1 MKKEK
6 SDAEAAKGSV
16 NELRQALNAAK
27 TVEKDLGAKVDLF
40 EARVRELEAQN
51 KLSLDNLA
59 KVEAETADNIN
70 AGRDD
75 LVDLA
80 MYRVWEHN
88 QNIDISF
95 MQGEAEG
102 LLKRWKA
109 RLEEEKELR
118 SITASEAISEDDE
131 NDHDVISSVLKTGS
145 SRSEEIAKET
155 REVFAV
161 EDQVTTEA
169 EPAAPSN
176 EPPAVGDAPT
186 TQP

>member
-1 MKKEK
+1 M
-6 SDAEAAKGSV
+6 EAKY
-16 NELRQALNAAK
+16 
-27 TVEKDLGAKVDLF
+27 
-40 EARVRELEAQN
+40 
-51 KLSLDNLA
+51 KLVLDNLA
-59 KVEAETADNIN
+59 KVEAETKDKIN

-80 MYRVWEHN
+80 IYRVWEHN

-95 MQGEAEG
+95 MRGEAEG

-131 NDHDVISSVLKTGS
+131 NDNDVISSVLKTGS
-145 SRSEEIAKET
+145 SRSEEIARET
-155 REVFAV
+155 REVFAAG
-161 EDQVTTEA
+161 EQVTTEV
-169 EPAAPSN
+169 EPTTPSD

-186 TQP
+186 VEP